1 MYWKGENTL
10 RKPSERNWT
19 VLRSVTPGEDE
30 KDRMRSKIRSSIR
43 ARAGLNVKHRIFELK
58 NVVLTALFVIISAGL
73 LIQLQQHYQSP
84 NGSGKSQAVNE
95 FNLNWDLESVYSEK
109 NEEGYTFFEKGNP
122 EQVGMAEFVTDG
134 AKNKI
139 INMSAMNMAKEMV
152 NFPYPTSL
160 YIEHVKMMDVSLRY
174 HFFVE
179 AGKKTMH
186 FSFDYPK
193 LEYAEIFQVIS
204 SLDVIKPKPYRH
216 DEQLYVTHG
225 YGSLPYPVGLRP
237 VELIDDKEKYIWEHG
252 VSQYFK
258 DYIDKIKSTGI
269 WKQVKGGGSSYTF
282 ESNDDSEIVEISLE
296 GKEITYHYFY
306 PDREE

>member
-1 MYWKGENTL
+1 MYWKGANTL

-19 VLRSVTPGEDE
+19 VLRSVTPGEE
-30 KDRMRSKIRSSIR
+30 ENNRMRSKIRSSIR
-43 ARAGLNVKHRIFELK
+43 ARAELNAKQRIFELK

-84 NGSGKSQAVNE
+84 NGSGQSQAVNE
-95 FNLNWDLESVYSEK
+95 FSLNWDLESVYSKK
-109 NEEGYTFFEKGNP
+109 NEEGYAFFEKGNP

-134 AKNKI
+134 DKNKI

-204 SLDVIKPKPYRH
+204 SLDFIEPKPYRYN
-216 DEQLYVTHG
+216 EQLYVTHG

-237 VELIDDKEKYIWEHG
+237 IELIGDKEKYVWEQG
-252 VSQYFK
+252 LPQQFK
-258 DYIDKIKSTGI
+258 EYIDKIKATKM
-269 WKQVKGGGSSYTF
+269 WKQIKDGGSAYTF
-282 ESNDDSEIVEISLE
+282 ESTDGTEIVEISLM
-296 GKEITYHYFY
+296 GKEITYQYLY
-306 PDREE
+306 PKREE

>member
-1 MYWKGENTL
+1 LK
-10 RKPSERNWT
+10 KPSERNWT
-19 VLRSVTPGEDE
+19 VLRAVTPGEDE
-30 KDRMRSKIRSSIR
+30 TDRMRSKIRSSIR
-43 ARAGLNVKHRIFELK
+43 AQAGLNIKHRIFELR

-84 NGSGKSQAVNE
+84 NGSGQSQAVNE
-95 FNLNWDLESVYSEK
+95 LSLNWDLESIYSEK
-109 NEEGYTFFEKGNP
+109 NEEGYAFFEKGNP

-134 AKNKI
+134 EKNKI
-139 INMSAMNMAKEMV
+139 INTSAMNMAKEMV

-179 AGKKTMH
+179 AGKETMH

-225 YGSLPYPVGLRP
+225 YGSLPYPVGLRT
-237 VELIDDKEKYIWEHG
+237 VELIGDKEKYVWEQG
-252 VSQYFK
+252 VPQQFK
-258 DYIDKIKSTGI
+258 DYIEKIKSTGI
-269 WKQVKGGGSSYTF
+269 WKQIKGGGSSYTL
-282 ESNDDSEIVEISLE
+282 ESTDGSEIVEISLK
-296 GKEITYHYFY
+296 GKEITYQYSY
-306 PDREE
+306 PNREE